1 MAAFLKRIFGRK
13 IVPVRV
19 QDTKCDDEV
28 YRNGKTVAVNGD
40 LAAEVAESYAQMVSQ
55 KSGQKVDW
63 FYMGGRAV
71 FKAIGD
77 LKKVDEAM
85 YWGNDGALRG
95 LGGAKS
101 WYGYYPGGENHW
113 SKG

>member
-1 MAAFLKRIFGRK
+1 MAMFLKKIFGRK
-13 IVPVRV
+13 VVPVRI
-19 QDTKCDDEV
+19 QDTKCDEEV
-28 YRNGKTVAVNGD
+28 YQSGKTVAVNGE
-40 LAAEVAESYAQMVSQ
+40 LSAEMAEAYAKMVAQ

-63 FYMGGRAV
+63 FYVGGRAV

-77 LKKVDEAM
+77 LKRVDDVM
-85 YWGNDGALRG
+85 YWGSENTLQG

-101 WYGYYPGGENHW
+101 WYGYFPGGENHW